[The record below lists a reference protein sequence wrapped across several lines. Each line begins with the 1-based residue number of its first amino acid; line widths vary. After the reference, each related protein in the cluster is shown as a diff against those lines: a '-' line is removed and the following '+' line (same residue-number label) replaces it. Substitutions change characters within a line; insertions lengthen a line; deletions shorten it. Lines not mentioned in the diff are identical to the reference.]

1 MQRPFIF
8 HDNVSCDVVISEKVR
23 IFAASFRE
31 RGATLGGD
39 PPMAERC
46 EQHAL
51 KGRRQNGSPAFRAK

>member
-1 MQRPFIF
+1 MQRPTIF
-8 HDNVSCDVVISEKVR
+8 HDNVSVGLANSKKVR

-46 EQHAL
+46 ERHA
-51 KGRRQNGSPAFRAK
+51 KGREQFGFPAFRAK